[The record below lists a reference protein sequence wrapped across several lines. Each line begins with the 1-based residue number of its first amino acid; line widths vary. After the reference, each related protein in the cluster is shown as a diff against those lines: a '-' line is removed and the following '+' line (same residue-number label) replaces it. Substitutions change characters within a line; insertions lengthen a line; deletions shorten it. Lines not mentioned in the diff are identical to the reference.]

1 MAEPKTR
8 RTTASVDAFIDGVSD
23 AVQRDDS
30 KTLIRLMKKAT
41 RADPAMWGPNIVGF
55 GSAPVVY
62 ADGSELDWPML
73 GFSPR
78 KQSLSI
84 YLMPGFDASPTTL
97 KKLGKVKTG
106 KSCLYVKR
114 LSDVD
119 LKVLEALIVDSVK
132 RTKQR
137 LDAR

>member
-1 MAEPKTR
+1 MQAGLRRQPTR
-8 RTTASVDAFIDGVSD
+8 YRQRRLCRQIRKANVDEFWTD
-23 AVQRDDS
+23 
-30 KTLIRLMKKAT
+30 L
-41 RADPAMWGPNIVGF
+41 
-55 GSAPVVY
+55 
-62 ADGSELDWPML
+62 
-73 GFSPR
+73 
-78 KQSLSI
+78 
-84 YLMPGFDASPTTL
+84 
-97 KKLGKVKTG
+97 KVKTG